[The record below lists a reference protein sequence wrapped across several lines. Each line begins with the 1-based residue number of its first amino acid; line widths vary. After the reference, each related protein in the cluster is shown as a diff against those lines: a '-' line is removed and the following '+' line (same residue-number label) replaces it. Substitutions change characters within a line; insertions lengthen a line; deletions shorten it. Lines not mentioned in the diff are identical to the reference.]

1 MNEQRHVIVQVWK
14 SDSVFR
20 SHRLSDNNLIDVI
33 ELVPIIVARVVILD
47 ERLEFRAAGNRHV
60 QRLRGEEAFRIKQV
74 EEVIVDEVGQQLI
87 RKTIKCRHLWQGQVP
102 LAEC

>member
-1 MNEQRHVIVQVWK
+1 MNEQRHVIIQVWK

-33 ELVPIIVARVVILD
+33 ELVPIFVALVVILD
-47 ERLEFRAAGNRHV
+47 ERLEFWASRNRHI
-60 QRLRGEEAFRIKQV
+60 QCFRGEETFRIKQV
-74 EEVIVDEVGQQLI
+74 KEVIVDEISQQLI
-87 RKTIKCRHLWQGQVP
+87 RKTIKCRHLRQGQVP